1 LDLDLIVGTGGNQVG
16 EERSYRARIYLN
28 DGSGNFLKS
37 DTKLPSTY
45 ANIST
50 IAPND
55 FDNDGDVDLFIGSRS
70 VVGTYGIDPDHLF
83 LENKGDGTFENVT
96 ERIAYDLKDAGMITD
111 ATWADM
117 DGDSKKDLI
126 TVEDWGTPKIFK
138 NSGRRLSLRSSALDS
153 LHGWWNVVE
162 AVDIDKDG
170 DNDLI
175 LGNQGK
181 NLHYKPKENRPMKMW
196 VNDFDDNG
204 TIEQIVTQNIAGKD
218 LPIHQKKDLTAQMVA
233 LKKQNLK
240 ASEYSTKTISE
251 LFPKEVFENSIMKKS
266 AISESVIA
274 VNEGGGNF
282 RIIKLPSRSQL
293 SCICGIT
300 CTDVNN
306 DGNIDLILG
315 GNNFEFRPQYSRLDG
330 NYGSVLLGDGA
341 LGFEWQDYETSGF
354 FIKDEIKHLK
364 QFKDKTG
371 KTFLIVAINE
381 NKPKIFELNE

>member
-1 LDLDLIVGTGGNQVG
+1 
-16 EERSYRARIYLN
+16 
-28 DGSGNFLKS
+28 
-37 DTKLPSTY
+37 
-45 ANIST
+45 
-50 IAPND
+50 
-55 FDNDGDVDLFIGSRS
+55 
-70 VVGTYGIDPDHLF
+70 
-83 LENKGDGTFENVT
+83 
-96 ERIAYDLKDAGMITD
+96 
-111 ATWADM
+111 
-117 DGDSKKDLI
+117 
-126 TVEDWGTPKIFK
+126 
-138 NSGRRLSLRSSALDS
+138 
-153 LHGWWNVVE
+153 
-162 AVDIDKDG
+162 
-170 DNDLI
+170 
-175 LGNQGK
+175 
-181 NLHYKPKENRPMKMW
+181 MKMW

-204 TIEQIVTQNIAGKD
+204 TIEQIVTQNIDGKE

-240 ASEYSTKTISE
+240 ASEYSTKALSE

-274 VNEGGGNF
+274 VNVGGGNF

-330 NYGSVLLGDGA
+330 NYGNVLLGDGA